1 MERKH
6 IYRLHIR
13 YMLFHFR
20 RSIYLVFNDFMG
32 RDLPSQ
38 NIVFVQ
44 ISGSKQ
50 ANHTNWHDQYQKH
63 NFHSLEEA

>member
-1 MERKH
+1 ME
-6 IYRLHIR
+6 
-13 YMLFHFR
+13 
-20 RSIYLVFNDFMG
+20 

-38 NIVFVQ
+38 NIAFAQ
-44 ISGSKQ
+44 ILGSKQ